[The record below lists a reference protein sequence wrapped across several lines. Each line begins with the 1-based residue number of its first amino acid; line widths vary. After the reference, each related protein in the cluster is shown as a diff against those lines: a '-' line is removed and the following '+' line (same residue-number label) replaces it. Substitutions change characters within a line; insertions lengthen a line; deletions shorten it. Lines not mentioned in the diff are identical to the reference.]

1 LQPVVCRGASGSN
14 GGVDR
19 TYRVLG
25 RELQIHL
32 GDITRVEVDAIVSS
46 ENSDLIMDQAGGAS
60 VSGAIRAKEGDAV
73 AATLTRLG
81 PIEPGQAVVTPA
93 TNLPA
98 KWIVHAAAVV
108 KTEAGHWTTLP
119 VLRGAVRSALALA
132 AGLGLHSVAFPAF
145 GVRATNI
152 GVEASCQAMVDEI
165 VAFLRGPSS
174 IRRVVIALLD
184 PGAFLEFFEA
194 ALRRGAQANT
204 PLVLRIGAATGG
216 YTVAPSSTGP
226 SAPLASVFSATLP
239 ADLERGLENLRRGA
253 RRRLRDL
260 EGDLSALGRALWGSL
275 PEPVQDLLRD
285 GKGRS
290 IRLELDEDIAWLPL
304 ELAHDGE
311 AYLAERTV
319 SRHLVSRVAGSAR
332 ARRPGSPGGPLPMLL
347 AGGDPSTLPASEAE
361 ARDLVD
367 LLWRRAGPRVALTLL
382 AGVRATRSALQSA
395 LPGASLIHWCGHTAS
410 EGPAW
415 DLADGALTPAEVSQL
430 GLSARL
436 VVLNSCGPQGGVA
449 FARAFLLGGAQ
460 NVIGSL
466 WDVEDRHAREFAV
479 AFYEAL
485 CLGKTLGNA
494 LQDARSALRPAGPI
508 HWLAYQH
515 WGDPSARLFG
525 PGA

>member
-1 LQPVVCRGASGSN
+1 MVCIGGSGFN
-14 GGVDR
+14 GPVDR

-32 GDITRVEVDAIVSS
+32 GDITRVEVAAIVSS

-60 VSGAIRAKEGDAV
+60 VSGAIRAKEGDAI
-73 AATLTRLG
+73 AETLTRLG

-93 TNLPA
+93 TQLPA

-119 VLRGAVRSALALA
+119 ILRGAVRSALALA
-132 AGLGLHSVAFPAF
+132 AGLGLESIAFPAF

-204 PLVLRIGAATGG
+204 PLVLRIGAAGGG
-216 YTVAPSSTGP
+216 YTVAPSATGP

-239 ADLERGLENLRRGA
+239 EDLPRSLETLRQGA
-253 RRRLRDL
+253 ARRLRDL
-260 EGDLSALGRALWGSL
+260 EGDLQTLGQRLWGTL
-275 PEPVQDLLRD
+275 PEPVQALLRE
-285 GKGRS
+285 GQGRS

-304 ELAHDGE
+304 ELAHDGS
-311 AYLAERTV
+311 AFLAERTV
-319 SRHLVSRVAGSAR
+319 SRHLVSRVAGSRGPTA
-332 ARRPGSPGGPLPMLL
+332 PNPPGGPLPMLL
-347 AGGDPSTLPASEAE
+347 AGGDPSALPASEAE
-361 ARDLVD
+361 ARELVD
-367 LLWRRAGPRVALTLL
+367 LLWRRAGPRVSLTLL
-382 AGVRATRSALQSA
+382 AGARATRAALTGA
-395 LPGASLIHWCGHTAS
+395 LPQAALIHWCGHTAG
-410 EGPAW
+410 EGPSW
-415 DLADGALTPAEVSQL
+415 ELADGSLTPAEVSSL

-436 VVLNSCGPQGGVA
+436 VVLNSCGPRGGVA
-449 FARAFLLGGAQ
+449 FPRAFLLGGAQ

-466 WDVEDRHAREFAV
+466 WDVEDRYAREFAS

-494 LQDARSALRPAGPI
+494 LHDARSALRPAGLI

>member
-1 LQPVVCRGASGSN
+1 VARERPSGSN
-14 GGVDR
+14 GLVDR

-46 ENSDLIMDQAGGAS
+46 ENSDLIMDHAGGAS
-60 VSGAIRAKEGDAV
+60 VSGAIRAVEGDAV

-93 TNLPA
+93 AHLPA

-108 KTEAGHWTTLP
+108 KTEAGHWTTLEI
-119 VLRGAVRSALALA
+119 LRGAVRSSLALA
-132 AGLGLHSVAFPAF
+132 AGLGLQSIAFPAF

-204 PLVLRIGAATGG
+204 PLVLRIGAAGG
-216 YTVAPSSTGP
+216 GFTVAPSTTGP
-226 SAPLASVFSATLP
+226 SAPLASVFSAALPSDLAQSLQTL
-239 ADLERGLENLRRGA
+239 RQGA
-253 RRRLRDL
+253 LRRLRDL
-260 EGDLSALGRALWGSL
+260 EGDLLALGEQLWRSL
-275 PEPVQDLLRD
+275 PQPVQALLHE
-285 GKGRS
+285 GSARS
-290 IRLELDEDIAWLPL
+290 VRLELDEDIAWLPL
-304 ELAHDGE
+304 ELAHDGSSF
-311 AYLAERTV
+311 LAERTV
-319 SRHLVSRVAGSAR
+319 SRHLVSRVAGSA
-332 ARRPGSPGGPLPMLL
+332 PPPLGPPGGALPMLL
-347 AGGDPSTLPASEAE
+347 AAGDPRSLPASEAE
-361 ARDLVD
+361 ARELVD
-367 LLWRRAGPRVALTLL
+367 LLWRRAGPRVRLTLL
-382 AGVRATRSALQSA
+382 AGARATRSALEAA
-395 LPGASLIHWCGHTAS
+395 LPGAALIHWCGHTTSA
-410 EGPAW
+410 GPTW
-415 DLADGALTPAEVSQL
+415 ELSDGELTPAEISQL
-430 GLSARL
+430 HLSARL

-449 FARAFLLGGAQ
+449 FPRAFLLGGAQ

-485 CLGKTLGNA
+485 CLGKTLGGA
-494 LQDARSALRPAGPI
+494 LSDARNALRPAGLV

>member
-1 LQPVVCRGASGSN
+1 M
-14 GGVDR
+14 DR

-46 ENSDLIMDQAGGAS
+46 ENSDLIMDHAGGAS
-60 VSGAIRAKEGDAV
+60 VSGAIRAKEGEAM

-93 TNLPA
+93 QHLPA
-98 KWIVHAAAVV
+98 KWVVHAAAVV

-119 VLRGAVRSALALA
+119 ILRGAVRSALALA
-132 AGLGLHSVAFPAF
+132 AGLGLQSLAFPAF

-204 PLVLRIGAATGG
+204 PLVLRIGAAQGG
-216 YTVAPSSTGP
+216 FTVAPSATGP

-239 ADLERGLENLRRGA
+239 PGLEGSLTTLRQGA
-253 RRRLRDL
+253 LRRLRDL
-260 EGDLSALGRALWGSL
+260 EGELLTLGQQLWACL
-275 PEPVQDLLRD
+275 PGPVQDLLRE
-285 GKGRS
+285 GAGRS
-290 IRLELDEDIAWLPL
+290 VRLELDEDVAWLPL
-304 ELAHDGE
+304 ELAHEGE
-311 AYLAERTV
+311 AFLAERTV
-319 SRHLVSRVAGSAR
+319 SRHLVSRVAGRGTA
-332 ARRPGSPGGPLPMLL
+332 PGHHEGPLPMLL
-347 AGGDPSTLPASEAE
+347 AGGDPVALPASEAE
-361 ARDLVD
+361 VRELVD
-367 LLWRRAGPRVALTLL
+367 LLWRRAGPRVGLTLL
-382 AGVRATRSALQSA
+382 AGARATRAALRAA
-395 LPGASLIHWCGHTAS
+395 LPGAALVHWCGHTAAA
-410 EGPAW
+410 GPAW
-415 DLADGALTPAEVSQL
+415 DLADGPLSPEELSGL
-430 GLSARL
+430 SLSARL

-449 FARAFLLGGAQ
+449 FPRAFLLAGAQ

-466 WDVEDRHAREFAV
+466 WDVEDRQARAFAS

-485 CLGKTLGNA
+485 CLGKTLGSA
-494 LQDARSALRPAGPI
+494 LQDARAALRPAGLI